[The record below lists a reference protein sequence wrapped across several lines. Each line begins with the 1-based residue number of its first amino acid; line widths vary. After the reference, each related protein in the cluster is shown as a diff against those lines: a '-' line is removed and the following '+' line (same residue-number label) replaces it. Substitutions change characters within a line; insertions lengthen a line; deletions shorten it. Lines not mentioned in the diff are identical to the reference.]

1 MLPNLLLGP
10 VLVAPPPGALGDSE
24 PHEDAAL
31 PLGEEPLSKRPPLV
45 AEPVLPVSS

>member
-1 MLPNLLLGP
+1 MLPNLRLGP
-10 VLVAPPPGALGDSE
+10 VLAPLAALGDSDPQE
-24 PHEDAAL
+24 EAAL